1 MDVRNTTKWQEVVD
15 VYRWSLDQT
24 QRGLVEH
31 LPNWDATSTWH
42 NSLFRELATGR
53 QWAVYL
59 ADQAWPG
66 EVRLVRSTLA
76 AT

>member
-1 MDVRNTTKWQEVVD
+1 MDIRNTEERPEVLEI
-15 VYRWSLDQT
+15 YRWSVVQAEL
-24 QRGLVEH
+24 GLAEQ
-31 LPNWDATSTWH
+31 LSNWDTDSTWH

-53 QWAVYL
+53 QWVVYL

-66 EVRLVRSTLA
+66 EVRLVITSPA